1 MTSLTTMN
9 KIFPTTFYPNKYDMS
24 EKVDDLD
31 IKNFICI
38 MKDDTIQRF
47 IGYLDENNYDNPIFE
62 CVSDNET
69 KYSFVDIKYWAIID
83 SEVFD

>member
-1 MTSLTTMN
+1 MN
-9 KIFPTTFYPNKYDMS
+9 KILPATFYPNKYDIC

-31 IKNFICI
+31 IKHFICV
-38 MKDDTIQRF
+38 MKDNTVQHF
-47 IGYLDENNYDNPIFE
+47 IGYLDYLDYDNPIFE

-83 SEVFD
+83 NETFD

>member
-1 MTSLTTMN
+1 MN
-9 KIFPTTFYPNKYDMS
+9 KILPATFYPNKYDMC

-31 IKNFICI
+31 IKHFICV
-38 MKDDTIQRF
+38 MKDNTVQHF
-47 IGYLDENNYDNPIFE
+47 IGYLDYLDFDNPIFE

-83 SEVFD
+83 NETFD